1 MIARWLILHLNGK
14 KRLRAAMTLA
24 GDSLMASG
32 TPAPVVHAPPALPAG
47 LRALAEE
54 MPSRRVSRALRR
66 ISQRLESGEPWQ
78 AALDAAEVGL
88 PDDVRGLIAA
98 GIRCQRLPDALERLV
113 DLHRRGQRLRR
124 EVWLSLAYPLL
135 LVGLL
140 LVLFLFYEVFFVR
153 EIAKIYED
161 FDYWDF
167 PAITQM
173 VLRLSNPEAI
183 FLMAASGAGLAAVV
197 VVHLLFRPYWLA
209 LVFNRLPV
217 LGPLWQWSAVADFS
231 RLLALLLEV
240 ELPLPQALSLT
251 AAGMRN
257 AEYAAG
263 CRWLSARV
271 ATGEPLWSAMLS
283 RDAFPESMVPIVR
296 WGQQRSSLPEALEAV
311 AEMFAGRVQV
321 QLSFVRTFIP
331 PFTFIL
337 VAGVI
342 LFSAMATLLPM
353 IRMLDSF
360 F

>member
-1 MIARWLILHLNGK
+1 
-14 KRLRAAMTLA
+14 MTLA

-32 TPAPVVHAPPALPAG
+32 TSASAVHAPPALPAG

-54 MPSRRVSRALRR
+54 MPSRGVSRALRR
-66 ISQRLESGEPWQ
+66 VSQRLESGEPWQ
-78 AALDAAEVGL
+78 AALDAAESDL
-88 PDDVRGLIAA
+88 PDDVRGLISA
-98 GIRCQRLPDALERLV
+98 GIRCQRLPDSLERLV

-135 LVGLL
+135 LLSLL

-153 EIAKIYED
+153 EIVKMYED
-161 FDYWDF
+161 FDMWSV
-167 PAITQM
+167 PAITQ
-173 VLRLSNPEAI
+173 VVISLSNPEGI
-183 FLMAASGAGLAAVV
+183 IMMAAAGAALAGIVA
-197 VVHLLFRPYWLA
+197 VHLLFRPYWLS
-209 LVFNRLPV
+209 LLFNRIPV
-217 LGPLWQWSAVADFS
+217 LGPLWQWSAIADFS

-240 ELPLPQALSLT
+240 ELPLPQALSLA

-257 AEYAAG
+257 AEYAAS

-271 ATGEPLWSAMLS
+271 AAGEPLSSALQGHDS
-283 RDAFPESMVPIVR
+283 FPESMVPIIR

-342 LFSAMATLLPM
+342 LFSALASLLPM
-353 IRMLDSF
+353 IQLIDALS
-360 F
+360 